1 MTFNYQKL
9 FPHPKER
16 EEQTKAIEFALDSI
30 FNKKKRFV
38 VIEAGTGV
46 GKSAIG
52 LTIGRYI
59 NQLGN
64 STEDFAEGTYFV
76 TTQKILQDQYVKD
89 FGGHNKKMKS
99 IKSSTNYTCK
109 FHKKLSCQQAQQML
123 RTTDKSTKFFKACS
137 FACTYKEEKKKF
149 LESPESV
156 TNFPYFLT
164 EAAFSGKITPRNC
177 LVVDEAHNVE
187 SELSKFIEIHA
198 SERFCKSILNIPW
211 PRNVSTQYQAF
222 GWIRNE
228 YYPKVKSKLL
238 FFENSLEKS
247 GLKSRLKEFEK
258 VSRQYDLL
266 KGHVSKIKKFL
277 EIYDSKNWVFEL
289 VPSQNRSMRKFV
301 FKPID
306 ISSFAKEHLFRL
318 GNTVIMMSATI
329 LDHETFCS
337 SLGISSKDVAFISL
351 PSPFPV
357 ENRPIIAAPIGKM
370 NMREINATLPKLT
383 KAVRE
388 IINNHK
394 GEKGIIHCH
403 TFKIANHLKK
413 TIKSKR
419 LIIHDSTNREEKLNE
434 HMNSKSDTVLLSPS
448 MAEGVDLKGDFSRFQ
463 IICKVPYPYLGDK
476 IVKKRMNKWKRW
488 YDLQT
493 AKLIVQSAGRSVRSV
508 DDTAVTYILDAD
520 WGRFYSKNSDIL
532 PEGFKKCIV

>member
-99 IKSSTNYTCK
+99 IKSSANYTCK

-277 EIYDSKNWVFEL
+277 EVYDSKNWVFEL

-337 SLGISSKDVAFISL
+337 SLGISPKDVAFISL

>member
-1 MTFNYQKL
+1 MNFKYSKF
-9 FPHPKER
+9 FPHEKIR
-16 EEQTKAIEFALDSI
+16 DQQADAIEFALDA
-30 FNKKKRFV
+30 FVNQNKRFV
-38 VIEAGTGV
+38 IIEAGTGV
-46 GKSAIG
+46 GKSAVG

-59 NQLGN
+59 NEISN
-64 STEDFAEGTYFV
+64 STEDFVDGTYFV

-89 FGGHNKKMKS
+89 FGGARKKMKS
-99 IKSSTNYTCK
+99 IKSSSNYTCK

-123 RTTDKSTKFFKACS
+123 RTADRDSRFFKACS
-137 FACTYKEEKKKF
+137 FACVYKDAKKKF
-149 LESPESV
+149 LDSTESV

-164 EAAFSGKITPRNC
+164 EATFSGKITPRSC
-177 LVVDEAHNVE
+177 LIVDEAHNIE

-211 PRNVSTQYQAF
+211 PKDVSTQYQAF
-222 GWIRNE
+222 SWIKSE
-228 YYPKVKSKLL
+228 YFPKVKSKLS
-238 FFENSLEKS
+238 FFEKSLEKT

-258 VSRQYDLL
+258 VTRQHDLL
-266 KGHVSKIKKFL
+266 KSHVSKIEKFL
-277 EIYDSKNWVFEL
+277 QIYDSTNWVFEL
-289 VPSQNRSMRKFV
+289 IPAQYRTLRKFV

-318 GNTVIMMSATI
+318 GKSVVMMSATI
-329 LDHETFCS
+329 LDHKTFCN
-337 SLGISSKDVAFISL
+337 SLGIDVEDAAFISL
-351 PSPFPV
+351 PSPFPP
-357 ENRPIIAAPIGKM
+357 ENRPIIATPIGKM

-383 KAVRE
+383 EAVKE
-388 IINNHK
+388 ILNNHK

-403 TFKIANHLKK
+403 TFKIANHLKNS
-413 TIKSKR
+413 IKDKR
-419 LIIHDSTNREEKLNE
+419 LIIHDSTNREEKLKE
-434 HMNSKSDTVLLSPS
+434 HMNSKSATVLLSPS

-493 AKLIVQSAGRSVRSV
+493 AKLIVQSAGRSIRSI

-520 WGRFYSKNSDIL
+520 WKRFYYKNADIL
-532 PEGFKKCIV
+532 PEGFKKCLL

>member
-1 MTFNYQKL
+1 MTFEYQKL

-16 EEQTKAIEFALDSI
+16 QEQTQAIEFALDAV
-30 FNKKKRFV
+30 FNQKKRFV
-38 VIEAGTGV
+38 IIEAGTGV
-46 GKSAIG
+46 GKSAVG

-59 NQLGN
+59 NERVKG
-64 STEDFAEGTYFV
+64 TEEFTNGSYFV

-89 FGGHNKKMKS
+89 FGGPTKKLKS
-99 IKSSTNYTCK
+99 IKSSSNYTCK

-123 RTTDKSTKFFKACS
+123 RTTDKSTKFFKSCA
-137 FACTYKEEKKKF
+137 FACTYKEQKKNF

-164 EAAFSGKITPRNC
+164 EATFSGKIIPRNC
-177 LVVDEAHNVE
+177 LIVDEAHNVE
-187 SELSKFIEIHA
+187 SELSKFIEVHA

-222 GWIRNE
+222 GWIKNE
-228 YYPKVKSKLL
+228 YYPKVKSKLS

-277 EIYDSKNWVFEL
+277 EIYDSSNWVFEL
-289 VPSQNRSMRKFV
+289 APSQNRSLRKFV

-329 LDHETFCS
+329 LDHKTFCN
-337 SLGISSKDVAFISL
+337 SLGINVDDAAFISL
-351 PSPFPV
+351 PSPFPP

-370 NMREINATLPKLT
+370 NMREINTTLPKLT
-383 KAVRE
+383 KAVKE
-388 IINNHK
+388 ILNNHK
-394 GEKGIIHCH
+394 DEKGIIHCH
-403 TFKIANHLKK
+403 TFKIANHLKNS
-413 TIKSKR
+413 IKNKR
-419 LIIHDSTNREEKLNE
+419 LIIHDSSNREEKLNE
-434 HMNSKSDTVLLSPS
+434 HMNSKIPTVLLSPS

-493 AKLIVQSAGRSVRSV
+493 AKLIVQAAGRSVRSI

-520 WGRFYSKNSDIL
+520 WSRFYSKNSDIL

>member
-1 MTFNYQKL
+1 MTFEYQAL
-9 FPHPKER
+9 FPHDQER
-16 EEQTKAIEFALDSI
+16 QEQTTAIKFALDAVI
-30 FNKKKRFV
+30 NQNKRFV
-38 VIEAGTGV
+38 IIEAGTGV

-52 LTIGRYI
+52 LTIGRYL
-59 NQLGN
+59 NGKKN
-64 STEDFAEGTYFV
+64 STEEFADGTYFV

-89 FGGHNKKMKS
+89 FGGSRKQMRS
-99 IKSSTNYTCK
+99 IKSSSNYTCK

-137 FACTYKEEKKKF
+137 FACVYKEDKKKF
-149 LESPESV
+149 LESTESV

-164 EAAFSGKITPRNC
+164 EATFSGKITPRKC

-211 PRNVSTQYQAF
+211 PRQVTTQYQAF
-222 GWIRNE
+222 GWIKNE
-228 YYPKVKSKLL
+228 YYPKVKSKLS
-238 FFENSLEKS
+238 FFESSLEKS

-277 EIYDSKNWVFEL
+277 EIYDSSNWVFEL
-289 VPSQNRSMRKFV
+289 VPSQNRSMRKFA

-318 GNTVIMMSATI
+318 GDTVIMMSATI
-329 LDHETFCS
+329 LDHKTFCN
-337 SLGISSKDVAFISL
+337 SLGIDVNEAAFISL
-351 PSPFPV
+351 PSPFPP

-370 NMREINATLPKLT
+370 NMREINTTLPKLT
-383 KAVRE
+383 KAVKE
-388 IINNHK
+388 ILNNHK

-403 TFKIANHLKK
+403 TFKIANHLKNS
-413 TIKSKR
+413 IKDKR
-419 LIIHDSTNREEKLNE
+419 LIIHDSSNREEKLNE
-434 HMNSKSDTVLLSPS
+434 HMNSKNDTVLLSPS

-493 AKLIVQSAGRSVRSV
+493 AKLIVQSAGRSVRSI

-532 PEGFKKCIV
+532 PDGFKKCIV